1 MKNVLKF
8 AEVTFKG
15 SAGLFRVYFCGVMFT
30 IAPQFKTA
38 LSALGGWLWAL
49 YAPVFP
55 YAGVCVFLVL
65 VNGWTSWTLRRR
77 LRRRGRGAS
86 RVAKFSSAG
95 LGRLVATVTRVNV
108 GLLAASLVQGV
119 ILEGTEML
127 PVDLLKLTAALICFW
142 QLLSILENEAT
153 ASGAAWA
160 RIARR
165 YLADK
170 ASRRLRESGD

>member
-1 MKNVLKF
+1 
-8 AEVTFKG
+8 
-15 SAGLFRVYFCGVMFT
+15 MFT
-30 IAPQFKTA
+30 IAPQIKTA

-65 VNGWTSWTLRRR
+65 VDGWTAWNLRRR
-77 LRRRGRGAS
+77 LRRRSGR
-86 RVAKFSSAG
+86 RPRRAKFSSAA
-95 LGRLVATVTRVNV
+95 LGRVVAAVTRVNV

-170 ASRRLRESGD
+170 ASRRLKSGD